1 MKITF
6 DEVSRRSTR
15 KGECSE
21 CHKNRT
27 VTRKFFQTIS
37 PFNRNA
43 KGEIK
48 SRSEI
53 KKELSA
59 KVSAWH
65 NEPLVCKECGP

>member
-1 MKITF
+1 MIYRF
-6 DEVSRRSTR
+6 DEVARKITR
-15 KGECSE
+15 KGECSV
-21 CHKNRT
+21 CHKTRT
-27 VTRKFFQTIS
+27 VTRKFYQTIS

-65 NEPLVCKECGP
+65 NEPLVCKGCGS